1 MAERIH
7 IGGGIHFQVPYHNV
21 LSLRAYFYE
30 DIAKIRISRRNVN
43 NSKELRIPFYK
54 QIEKEF

>member
-1 MAERIH
+1 MGGRIH
-7 IGGGIHFQVPYHNV
+7 IGRGTHFQAPYHNV

-43 NSKELRIPFYK
+43 NLKEL
-54 QIEKEF
+54 